1 MYRANYHRATRQAY
15 RVLLAAKIDRLP
27 VDVDVICERCHDTTL
42 VSSRTMRD
50 VMGDDDFD
58 PFFDGPSR
66 TAMTIRRWRDGG
78 AYHTI
83 IWNTEEMSHGSA
95 QYRHAVAHELGHVI
109 LRHPG
114 GQHPAAEAEAELFAQ
129 HLLCPRPVL
138 DVLQPDAL
146 EITRLFG
153 VSMPAAYTVRTALR
167 QENRYMDADMW
178 SGIFSAFDLGEK
190 RTVAAHLTVAAYV
203 ALSASRRKMYG

>member
-1 MYRANYHRATRQAY
+1 MYRPNYHRATRQAY

-27 VDVDVICERCHDTTL
+27 VDVDAICERCHDTTL
-42 VSSRTMRD
+42 VSSRTAREL
-50 VMGDDDFD
+50 MGEDFD

-66 TAMTIRRWRDGG
+66 TALTVRRWRAGR

-95 QYRHAVAHELGHVI
+95 QYRYAIAHELGHVL

-114 GQHPAAEAEAELFAQ
+114 GQHPAAEAEADLFAQ

-138 DVLQPDAL
+138 EVLQPRNYL
-146 EITRLFG
+146 EISCLCG
-153 VSMPAAYTVRTALR
+153 VSRDAARIIAAQLC
-167 QENRYMDADMW
+167 QDNRY
-178 SGIFSAFDLGEK
+178 
-190 RTVAAHLTVAAYV
+190 V
-203 ALSASRRKMYG
+203 